1 MKQKKQKKKRQLKQ
15 LKEFAKNYQ
24 VPSLKN
30 VVRTNL
36 LDNKDGIALVTSNAC
51 IRPDIYLDNGRNCEG
66 CPYYDDCQCS
76 IKRLS
81 KRRKS

>member
-1 MKQKKQKKKRQLKQ
+1 MKQKKIKKKRQLKQ

-24 VPSLKN
+24 VPSLKSI
-30 VVRTNL
+30 VRTNL

-66 CPYYDDCQCS
+66 CPYYDGCQCG

-81 KRRKS
+81 KGRRG